1 MDQLLNLSVASLQ
14 TMITSLGTILTPTFS
29 MAISEE
35 LRILPPILPLVID
48 DIRRVLDM
56 QGSGWLVGMG

>member
-1 MDQLLNLSVASLQ
+1 
-14 TMITSLGTILTPTFS
+14 